1 MKKNGTDAGS
11 TNVLPVYLKNE
22 IATFSISEKKYVLGA
37 ITANAY
43 AKAANLRNDMESDG
57 EVIPVEKIL
66 ANQFLESDLD
76 ISKITVDDIPGRLWL
91 AICTKINSIPKRTVT
106 DTTDGIK
113 LIEFA
118 DGGVIAVNTEF
129 TGRQIESAKVVASTS
144 RLDYNICFISETC
157 FFDGE
162 KRLPSDVADMPSWV
176 YQLLISV
183 LYEGLEDGFL

>member
-1 MKKNGTDAGS
+1 MKKNETPTGS
-11 TNVLPVYLKNE
+11 ANVLPVYLKNE
-22 IATFSISEKKYVLGA
+22 ISAFSISEKKYVLGK

-57 EVIPVEKIL
+57 EVIPIEKIL

-91 AICTKINSIPKRTVT
+91 AICTKINSMPKRTIT
-106 DTTDGIK
+106 DAGDGVKCIQ
-113 LIEFA
+113 FA
-118 DGGVIAVNTEF
+118 DGGSISVNIEF
-129 TGRQIESAKVVASTS
+129 TGKQIESAKVVASTS

-157 FFDGE
+157 LFDGD
-162 KRLPSDVADMPSWV
+162 KRLPSEVADMPSWV